1 MPRPLRFIPED
12 YRNWTDS
19 YGRPIA
25 VVEVTI
31 RTLLGMFLL
40 KPTKQ
45 NRDLIIGVM
54 AHVQSRLKF
63 DVYAYAWLSNHGS
76 YLIGVTGSDHQAA
89 IMQEIHSQ
97 LARELGRPEYS
108 NWNGA
113 FWGRRGRPILVAD
126 EADQIQRLKYCLA
139 NATKEHLVTRPER
152 WPGAHAAKALCGT
165 MTDKG
170 VWIDRTKLD
179 ALKRLAN
186 SDNKLCLQACT
197 QTVTLTLSKLPCL
210 AHLTDLEY
218 QEEMKSLCREIAD
231 EAAEDRRLSGASVI
245 GIKRLLRYSPHHVPD
260 TLERSPAPIIH
271 SHCSKFRAA
280 FKAAYKD
287 FVGGYRAALN
297 EFLYGVGA
305 RLFPEGGLAPGYSF
319 VSD

>member
-12 YRNWTDS
+12 YLNWTDS

-40 KPTKQ
+40 KPTRQ
-45 NRDLIIGVM
+45 TRDLTVGIM
-54 AHVQSRLKF
+54 AHVQESLKF
-63 DVYAYAWLSNHGS
+63 DIYGYAWLSNHGS
-76 YLIGVTGSDHQAA
+76 YLIGVTGPDHQAA

-97 LARELGRPEYS
+97 LARELGRPEDS
-108 NWNGA
+108 NWSGA

-126 EADQIQRLKYCLA
+126 EEDQIQRLKYCLA
-139 NATKEHLVTRPER
+139 NSTKEHLVTRPER

-179 ALKRLAN
+179 ALRRRAN
-186 SDNKLCLQACT
+186 SDYGHCLQEST
-197 QTVTLTLSKLPCL
+197 QTLTLRLSKLPCL
-210 AHLTDLEY
+210 AHLSDLEY
-218 QEEMKSLCREIAD
+218 QAEMKSLCREIAD
-231 EAAEDRRLSGASVI
+231 EAAEDRRLSGSSVI
-245 GIKRLLRYSPHHVPD
+245 GTKRLLRYSPHHIPD
-260 TLERSPAPIIH
+260 TLDRSPAPIIH
-271 SHCSKFRAA
+271 SHCSEFRAA
-280 FKAAYKD
+280 FRAAYQD
-287 FVGGYRAALN
+287 FVEGYREALK
-297 EFLYGVGA
+297 EFVYGIGA